1 MGHKKTKKRR
11 NKMGHKNNRP
21 NAKSWTITM
30 EKQKFGPEEMKKIRR
45 PKKQN
50 AAWLE
55 QQDLQ
60 KNIPFP
66 RTQRRS
72 TSRALLSRRQKT
84 GSAVQMKEKDGD
96 EADRSGEGPNQQNQ
110 LMQFPAELRISSS
123 QSNYQYEVSRLS
135 VESWKIWKR
144 NK

>member
-1 MGHKKTKKRR
+1 MLRDL
-11 NKMGHKNNRP
+11 NN
-21 NAKSWTITM
+21 
-30 EKQKFGPEEMKKIRR
+30 KKIS
-45 PKKQN
+45 K
-50 AAWLE
+50 
-55 QQDLQ
+55 

-72 TSRALLSRRQKT
+72 TSRALLSRRQKI
-84 GSAVQMKEKDGD
+84 GSVVQMKEKDGD

-135 VESWKIWKR
+135 VES
-144 NK
+144 